1 MSYFLPHLPSGWHVD
16 EAIKSEEDR
25 IVVIRF
31 GHDWDSQCMIMDET
45 LYAIAE
51 KVQNFA
57 VIYLTD
63 ITEVPDFNKMYELY
77 DPCTVMFFYR
87 NKHIMIDLGTGNNN
101 KINWAMDN
109 KQEGSDENRKELRKD
124 VVSSFHPKI
133 TRRAT
138 GIRCLPLLIVSPSV
152 VYIPWIMTAIYKLTP
167 QLWTHG

>member
-25 IVVIRF
+25 VVVIRF
-31 GHDWDSQCMIMDET
+31 GHDWDSQCMTMDET
-45 LYAIAE
+45 LYAVAE

-57 VIYLTD
+57 VIYLVD

-101 KINWAMDN
+101 KMCMIDIVETVYRGAS
-109 KQEGSDENRKELRKD
+109 KGRGL
-124 VVSSFHPKI
+124 VVSPKDYS
-133 TRRAT
+133 TRYR
-138 GIRCLPLLIVSPSV
+138 
-152 VYIPWIMTAIYKLTP
+152 Y
-167 QLWTHG
+167 

>member
-25 IVVIRF
+25 VVVIRF
-31 GHDWDSQCMIMDET
+31 GHDWDSQCMTMDET
-45 LYAIAE
+45 LHGVAE

-57 VIYLTD
+57 VIYLVD

-109 KQEGSDENRKELRKD
+109 KQEVCVFRTLEDPLLTLPQLIDIIETVYRGASKGRGL
-124 VVSSFHPKI
+124 VVSPKGTLLYI
-133 TRRAT
+133 LFRA
-138 GIRCLPLLIVSPSV
+138 
-152 VYIPWIMTAIYKLTP
+152 LT
-167 QLWTHG
+167 HMRF